1 MPACLAVWV
10 VGGGRD
16 ITYAEGCGSPG
27 AGLDNYSTRCTLQ
40 AEPWTHAEIPTPFQ
54 YRRGEIGGK
63 VCPLTTKNYDTT
75 FNRFWC

>member
-1 MPACLAVWV
+1 MGEISHVQRV
-10 VGGGRD
+10 VV
-16 ITYAEGCGSPG
+16 ALVH
-27 AGLDNYSTRCTLQ
+27 AGLDNYSTLQ